1 MPKAFNENEKQM
13 ISDALLEHG
22 KILFSQFGLQK
33 TSINEITKIVGIA
46 PGTFYKFFQSKE
58 ELYFEILEREEE
70 QIKEQFL
77 SVDIFKENQPK
88 QAIKSLLL
96 QTINTI
102 ETNPLIRQLYF
113 ENNMDALL
121 RKLPPEKLEEHFNQ
135 DSAALLPLIK
145 QWQKEGVLLE
155 ENPEVI
161 AGVLRSL
168 FMLTIHQKEI
178 GESVY
183 QQTMELFIDLI
194 VEGLVKEES

>member
-13 ISDALLEHG
+13 ITDALLEQG
-22 KILFSQFGLQK
+22 RILFRQFGLQK
-33 TSINEITKIVGIA
+33 TSINDITKNVGIA
-46 PGTFYKFFQSKE
+46 PGTFYKFYQSKE

-77 SVDIFKENQPK
+77 RVDIFKEHQPK

-145 QWQKEGVLLE
+145 QWQKEGLLLE

-178 GESVY
+178 GETVY

>member
-13 ISDALLEHG
+13 ITGALLEQG
-22 KILFSQFGLQK
+22 RILFRQFGLQK
-33 TSINEITKIVGIA
+33 TSINEITKNVGIA
-46 PGTFYKFFQSKE
+46 PGTFYKFYQSKE

-70 QIKEQFL
+70 QIKEHFL
-77 SVDIFKENQPK
+77 SVDIFKEHQPK

-145 QWQKEGVLLE
+145 QWQKKGVLLE

-178 GESVY
+178 GETVY